1 MGEDFPYN
9 LRVFDETDDP
19 HGSLTFWADQ
29 RFDLVY
35 FLNQPRPIFPECLFV
50 TLRFDDAGHK
60 IITLFFLSFTP
71 CDIAV
76 IAIVAH
82 HLFAPV
88 RDMGTHRRQPFQG
101 REAFA
106 CLFVFGRIDDR
117 SFLSQILHA
126 FLREGGT
133 DDVTRQILHRRVV
146 FRRNPV
152 ATEDIEAGM
161 PPCVEHPHHLFRDLA
176 LFQKHP
182 EDLVPENGFQLFD
195 LQRRRDAEH
204 AFVPIKA
211 AVRHQNVAVGIES
224 KKITKRLDGDHRAG
238 DGLFF
243 RHGLL
248 HKHFQG
254 FPGRAAEG
262 GKQFSIIQKIPAKH
276 LGNTEHEM
284 PVGNLFED
292 IHTEPLAEFHHA
304 LLVAGRAEMAALAGE
319 RQKIFV
325 AAVITSDAGK
335 TMLQIAAVEVT
346 VDHFF
351 DIRPPETVIPG
362 KPVIINLHEGFK

>member
-1 MGEDFPYN
+1 MI
-9 LRVFDETDDP
+9 L
-19 HGSLTFWADQ
+19 A
-29 RFDLVY
+29 
-35 FLNQPRPIFPECLFV
+35 
-50 TLRFDDAGHK
+50 
-60 IITLFFLSFTP
+60 
-71 CDIAV
+71 
-76 IAIVAH
+76 
-82 HLFAPV
+82 
-88 RDMGTHRRQPFQG
+88 
-101 REAFA
+101 
-106 CLFVFGRIDDR
+106 VFGAIGDS

-152 ATEDIEAGM
+152 TTEDIEAGM
-161 PPCVEHPHHLFRDLA
+161 PPCGKHPHHLFRDPA
-176 LFQKHP
+176 PFQEQP
-182 EDLVPENGFQLFD
+182 EDLVPENHLQFFQF
-195 LQRRRDAEH
+195 QRRRDAEH

-211 AVRHQNVAVGIES
+211 AVRQKDVAVWIES
-224 KKITKRLDGDHRAG
+224 EKVAEGLDRDDRAG
-238 DGLFF
+238 DGFFF
-243 RHGLL
+243 RYGLL

-254 FPGRAAEG
+254 FPGAAAEG
-262 GKQFSIIQKIPAKH
+262 GKQFSIIQKIPAKN
-276 LGNTEHEM
+276 LGNTEYEM

-362 KPVIINLHEGFK
+362 KPVIINLHEGFNVILHAGIIVRVLRPPGAVLIRR